1 MKTFKAIIATILA
14 LAALQGCD
22 SNSSSSGKVDLSSA
36 KLGYSGGFVDLNGD
50 GLEDLVVGAPD
61 ASASPVKG
69 AVLAYYN
76 SPEGFSPAR
85 TWLLEGEKAGDS
97 FGFSFAKVG
106 DVDGDGYEDF
116 AVGAVHAAGETPL
129 SGAVYVYRGG
139 QDGPFLIQ
147 RLQGNLSLDKFG
159 FKIAGDDLNND
170 GYSDVVVSA
179 VYETADAYQSGT
191 VSIFFG
197 GATIGAT
204 PDIVIR
210 GDSTNGGNGFG
221 IATGDINGDNIADL
235 FVGSGHSV
243 HIYYGSTDLIGRLAL
258 SQEAD
263 VHISGQTEG
272 GGGHSGHGFGDS
284 LAYMGDVNNDGFGD
298 LAVGNWRRSL
308 PDSPD
313 YKGSIYIFKGG
324 NELPHEFYENNLE
337 YQLVKITG
345 AADTDLFGTAIAV
358 TTDINNGGLPDLL
371 VSAPWTTG
379 GKSGDSK
386 VSGKIYL
393 FHTEELLQTPPALY
407 DATMAA
413 RTFTENTASGEFGI
427 ALAADGNGLF
437 FAGAPFV
444 NQNEGSAFL
453 FNARTGDT
461 VHLTND

>member
-1 MKTFKAIIATILA
+1 MKAIKAIITTILA
-14 LAALQGCD
+14 LLALQGCD
-22 SNSSSSGKVDLSSA
+22 NSSSSSRQVDLSSA
-36 KLGYSGGFVDLNGD
+36 KFGYSGGFVDLDGD
-50 GLEDLVVGAPD
+50 GMEDLLVGAPD
-61 ASASPVKG
+61 ASSSQAKG

-76 SPEGFSPAR
+76 GTEGFSSAR

-116 AVGAVHAAGETPL
+116 AIGAVHAAGEAPL
-129 SGAVYVYRGG
+129 SGAVYVYKGG
-139 QDGPFLIQ
+139 QDDPVLMK
-147 RLQGNLSLDKFG
+147 RLRGNLPLDKFG

-170 GYSDVVVSA
+170 GYSDIAVSG
-179 VYETADAYQSGT
+179 VYETADAYQSGA

-197 GATIGAT
+197 GTTIGTT

-210 GDSTNGGNGFG
+210 GDSTNGGSGFG
-221 IATGDINGDNIADL
+221 LATGDINGDNIADL
-235 FVGSGHSV
+235 FVGGGHSV
-243 HIYYGSTDLIGRLAL
+243 NIYYGSTDLIGRLAL

-272 GGGHSGHGFGDS
+272 VGGHSGQGFGDS

-298 LAVGNWRRSL
+298 LAVGNWRRSS
-308 PDSPD
+308 PDSVD
-313 YKGSIYIFKGG
+313 YKGAVYIFKGG
-324 NELPHEFYENNLE
+324 NELPHEFYEGNQE
-337 YQLVKITG
+337 YQLAKITG
-345 AADTDLFGTAIAV
+345 SADTDLFGTAIAV

-393 FHTEELLQTPPALY
+393 FHTEELLQTPPVLY
-407 DATMAA
+407 DASMAA
-413 RTFTENTASGEFGI
+413 RTFAEDTASGELG
-427 ALAADGNGLF
+427 AAMAADGNGLF

-444 NQNEGSAFL
+444 ARNEGSGFL

-461 VHLTND
+461 IKLTND